1 MTYLKRGELAKAA
14 DTGIETI
21 RYYERAGLIP
31 EAERNDKGYRL
42 FPPDTVKAIRF
53 IRSCQN
59 LGFTLKEIT
68 LLQNLKIEPDQ
79 QCGHVKE
86 SVDVK
91 IKELDKKIRAL
102 TMMRRALAAMSGM
115 CIPETS
121 NRSCHFLE
129 LLEEDIS

>member
-1 MTYLKRGELAKAA
+1 MVYLKRGELAKAT

-21 RYYERAGLIP
+21 RYYESTGLIP
-31 EAERNDKGYRL
+31 EAERMDKGYRL

-53 IRSCQN
+53 IRSCQD

-79 QCGHVKE
+79 QCGQVKE
-86 SVDVK
+86 SVDIK
-91 IKELDKKIRAL
+91 IKELDKKVRAL
-102 TMMRRALAAMSGM
+102 TMMRKALVTMSDM

-129 LLEEDIS
+129 LLEEVIS